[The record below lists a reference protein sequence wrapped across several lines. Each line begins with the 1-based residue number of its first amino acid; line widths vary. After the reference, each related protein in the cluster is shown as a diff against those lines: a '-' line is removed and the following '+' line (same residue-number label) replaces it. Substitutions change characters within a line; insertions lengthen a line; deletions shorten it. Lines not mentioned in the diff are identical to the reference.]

1 MADEMNLSLQQQI
14 QSMLKATKESLELA
28 TKEQLQG
35 IVLSVET
42 INQQIAAL
50 APKKDIELIGQLKK
64 DVDTLNENLQK
75 NQTFIDN
82 FITEQGKKKTEKPT
96 FEIGWK
102 DMLNTNIFA
111 KKEEDVVKMS
121 NDRNLNLSMSLKV
134 ATMLSTNAITG
145 DVQHS
150 YNTRQGIVP
159 SQKWNMRDILNTT
172 PSPTGS
178 FVTFRETGTSGSISV
193 QTEGELKTQIDYA
206 FTEVKTVSKYIAG
219 WALISKQFMYNLPF
233 LNNTLPRML
242 LRDFYKKE
250 NDYLYDTMVAGA
262 TGITTTPTVAAGGPT
277 NDSEEILFWIA
288 NQRKAD
294 YNADYGVVSWPE
306 WAHLLRSG
314 RNTTS
319 GYGFPGNF
327 PMGNDVNIAGTPI
340 LGASFADD
348 GEFLLW
354 DNDYVERV
362 ETESLNVSFSY
373 EDNDNFRRNL
383 VTVKV
388 ECFEELNILRPNAII
403 HGEFGG
409 S

>member
-82 FITEQGKKKTEKPT
+82 FIADQDKKKTERPT
-96 FEIGWK
+96 FKDGWK
-102 DMLNTNIFA
+102 GMLDSNIFA
-111 KKEEDVVKMS
+111 KKEDEVVKMS
-121 NDRNLNLSMSLKV
+121 NDRNLNMSMSLKV

-145 DVQHS
+145 DVQHT
-150 YNTRQGIVP
+150 YNSRQGLVP
-159 SQKWNMRDILNTT
+159 SQKWNFRDILNTT
-172 PSPTGS
+172 QSPTGS
-178 FVTFRETGTSGSISV
+178 FVTYRETGTTGSISV

-250 NDYLYDTMVAGA
+250 NDYIYDTMIAAA
-262 TGITTTPTVAAGGPT
+262 TGNAVASTLAT
-277 NDSEEILFWIA
+277 NDAEEILYWIA
-288 NQRKAD
+288 NQRNAD
-294 YNADYGVVSWPE
+294 FNADYGVVDWTQ
-306 WAHLLRSG
+306 WANLLRSG
-314 RNTTS
+314 RNSTS

-340 LGASFADD
+340 LGASWASA